1 MSAGA
6 ARVRVSF
13 QVDADGLLSVTA
25 CEQSSGVKASVAVR
39 PSYGLSDDEIA
50 TMLQQSFVLAGADRD
65 ARALRE
71 QQVEADRLDEATRA
85 ALAADGDLLSDAERT
100 VIESLLVRVRE
111 SRSTTDSDAIRH
123 AVDALARGTENFAA
137 QRMDRAIAKALA
149 GRRIDQLDR
158 S

>member
-1 MSAGA
+1 
-6 ARVRVSF
+6 
-13 QVDADGLLSVTA
+13 
-25 CEQSSGVKASVAVR
+25 
-39 PSYGLSDDEIA
+39 
-50 TMLQQSFVLAGADRD
+50 
-65 ARALRE
+65 
-71 QQVEADRLDEATRA
+71 
-85 ALAADGDLLSDAERT
+85 
-100 VIESLLVRVRE
+100 VRVRE